1 MAGKRTTS
9 TRAPARRAPAKRVVA
24 APPSRSPRVHRAI
37 NASYDVARTTDDNKR
52 HWANADSLSARSAN
66 AAEVR
71 QVLRDRARYEAA
83 NNSYCRGIVQTLA
96 NDLIGTGPRLQI
108 QTGDADADRRIEKS
122 FAAWAKA
129 VRLAQKLR
137 TMRQARAVDGEAFAM
152 LTNNKRL
159 RTPAQ
164 LDLKLVEADQVAA
177 PLSRLF
183 STANYV
189 DGIVFDADGEPA
201 AYHVLK
207 THPGELLAPF
217 TFDYETVPA
226 DKMLHWF
233 RCDRPGQVRGVPDI
247 MPSLPLFSQ
256 LRRYTLAVIA
266 AAETAADFA
275 AILET
280 TANADTDA
288 SSDVEAFD
296 LLEIEKRMMTVA
308 PAGWSLKQFDAKQPT
323 TTYAQFKSEILNEIA
338 RCLNMP
344 FNVAAGNSASYNYA
358 SGRLDHQMY
367 FKALDVDRSELEE
380 RLLMAIFY
388 AWLDEMILVAGAIP
402 AGLPP
407 FGDWSVTW
415 FWDGREHVDPQK
427 EAGAQQTR
435 LSSNTTTLAR
445 EYAAQGL
452 DWEEQLRQRARE
464 LELMRALGIPLP
476 QQPGAAPTNDA
487 AKNEKAGPL
496 DDDEEDEDDEDT
508 NATRQSARQAA

>member
-1 MAGKRTTS
+1 MAGKRRTNTA
-9 TRAPARRAPAKRVVA
+9 APATAKRRARAA
-24 APPSRSPRVHRAI
+24 APLSHPPRVRRRAI
-37 NASYDVARTTDDNKR
+37 SASYDVARTTDDNKR

-108 QTGDADADRRIEKS
+108 QTGRADADRQIERS
-122 FAAWAKA
+122 FAAWSKA

-137 TMRQARAVDGEAFAM
+137 TMRQARAVDGEAFAV
-152 LTNNKRL
+152 LTTNKRL
-159 RTPAQ
+159 RTPAW

-183 STANYV
+183 STVNYV
-189 DGIVFDADGEPA
+189 DGIVFDSDGEPA
-201 AYHVLK
+201 EYHVLK
-207 THPGELLAPF
+207 THPGELFVPF

-226 DKMLHWF
+226 AKMLHWF
-233 RCDRPGQVRGVPDI
+233 RCDRAGQVRGVPDI
-247 MPSLPLFSQ
+247 MPALPLFSQ

-288 SSDVEAFD
+288 STDVNPFE

-308 PAGWSLKQFDAKQPT
+308 PAGWSMKQLDAKQPT

-367 FKALDVDRSELEE
+367 FKSLDVDRSELEE
-380 RLLMAIFY
+380 RLLSAIFY
-388 AWLDEMILVAGAIP
+388 AWLDEMVLVDGAIP

-407 FGDWSVTW
+407 FGDWSVAW

-452 DWEEQLRQRARE
+452 DWEDQLRQRARE
-464 LELMRALGIPLP
+464 LELMRELGIPLP
-476 QQPGAAPTNDA
+476 QTPGAAPA
-487 AKNEKAGPL
+487 ADPAAGPL
-496 DDDEEDEDDEDT
+496 ADDDEEDDEEEDRT
-508 NATRQSARQAA
+508 TTRRRAARQPA